1 MKFDLMRIVKK
12 CDGLD
17 ALTVPFTHEE
27 IDNVI
32 REMPAERAPGPDGFT
47 GIFLKRCWSIIK
59 EDFCKLCD
67 QFFDGGLNLKS
78 IDDGFITLIPEIGF
92 QRRLMITG
100 ISRCSIA
107 VLR

>member
-1 MKFDLMRIVKK
+1 MVEDHTGKESIIFHMYKSRLGTSTPHDMKFDLMRIVKK

-59 EDFCKLCD
+59 EDFYKLCD
-67 QFFDGGLNLKS
+67 
-78 IDDGFITLIPEIGF
+78 
-92 QRRLMITG
+92 
-100 ISRCSIA
+100 
-107 VLR
+107 